1 MFLRMGEGKHRK
13 LAFVTPWYSEIL
25 GGGAETACRTLAHLL
40 NDSGIDVEVFTT
52 CVRDF
57 RSDWSTNYHP
67 PGKTIEN
74 SIPVHR
80 FPVKQRNV
88 KAFDA
93 VNAKLMSGKR
103 VTAAEEETF
112 STEMIHSP
120 ALYDFIARHRESYV
134 FAFIPYLFGT
144 TFAGCRQVPE
154 CSILIPCLHDEPY
167 ARLGV
172 MKEAFTSV
180 KGAFFLSK
188 PERDLAVRL
197 YGETVPV
204 LGVFGLPIDTGWV
217 GDPARVQSKYGLRR
231 FLLYAG
237 RTDPGKGADVLL
249 RYFARYLRETAE
261 DLSLVFIGPAKV
273 DVPPAIAR
281 NVHVLG
287 FVSEQDK
294 RDCLAAAQML
304 CVPSVMESYSIVLM
318 ESWIARRPVLVNE
331 ACAVTA
337 DFCRRSNGGLWF
349 RNYDDFHGVLTW
361 MKDNPDLA
369 AAMGQNGRDYVV
381 DEFSPEVVARKY
393 VESLRS
399 LLY

>member
-1 MFLRMGEGKHRK
+1 MGEDTQRK
-13 LAFVTPWYSEIL
+13 LAFVTPWYSETL

-40 NDSGIDVEVFTT
+40 KNSGIEVEVLTT

-57 RSDWSTNYHP
+57 RSDWSTNHHP

-80 FPVKQRNV
+80 FPVRQRDV

-93 VNAKLMSGKR
+93 VNAKLMTGTR

-112 STEMIHSP
+112 SAEMIHSP
-120 ALYDFIARHRESYV
+120 ELYNFIARHRDSYV

-144 TFAGCRQVPE
+144 TFAGCRQAPE
-154 CSILIPCLHDEPY
+154 HSILIPCLHDEPY
-167 ARLGV
+167 ARLSV
-172 MKEAFTSV
+172 IREAFLSA
-180 KGAFFLSK
+180 KGALFLSE
-188 PERDLAVRL
+188 PERDLALRL
-197 YGETVPV
+197 YGDTVPV

-217 GDPARVQSKYGLRR
+217 GDPVRVQRKYGLGR

-237 RTDPGKGADVLL
+237 RTDAGKGADVLL
-249 RYFARYLRETAE
+249 RYFTRYLRDTAE

-273 DVPPAIAR
+273 DVPPAIAQ

-294 RDCLAAAQML
+294 RDCLAAAQLL

-337 DFCRRSNGGLWF
+337 NFCRRSNGGLWF
-349 RNYDDFHGVLTW
+349 RNYEDFHGVLTW
-361 MKDNPDLA
+361 MKNNPEIA
-369 AAMGQNGRDYVV
+369 ALMGQNGREYVV
-381 DEFSPEVVARKY
+381 NEFSPEVVARKY
-393 VESLRS
+393 VEALRP